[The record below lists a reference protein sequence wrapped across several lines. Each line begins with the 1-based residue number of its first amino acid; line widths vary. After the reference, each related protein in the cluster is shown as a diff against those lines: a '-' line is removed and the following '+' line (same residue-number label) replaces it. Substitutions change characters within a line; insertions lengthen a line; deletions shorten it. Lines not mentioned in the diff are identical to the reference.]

1 MSYRRSKRNY
11 FPEPKFQLRF
21 LGLLIGGL
29 TIQTVVTWALVT
41 YFVRENYTLLVKFG
55 ALDQELTQILYR
67 ELAILVAGISASF
80 LLFLVGACGLGVIF
94 SHRIAG
100 PIYALKRTIRNILD
114 GKDVELNFRNR
125 DEFRELVD
133 SFNEMV
139 RRLRRGELGAE
150 RKTG

>member
-1 MSYRRSKRNY
+1 M
-11 FPEPKFQLRF
+11 
-21 LGLLIGGL
+21 GLLIGGL